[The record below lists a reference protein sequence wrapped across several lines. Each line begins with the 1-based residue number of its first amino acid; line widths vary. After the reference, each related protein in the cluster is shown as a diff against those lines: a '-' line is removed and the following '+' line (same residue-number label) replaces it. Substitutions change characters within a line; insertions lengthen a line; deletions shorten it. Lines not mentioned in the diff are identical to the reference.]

1 MVSTTTSTSPG
12 WGSLVPSDTGNELRG
27 PTAGLLSC
35 SSKCH
40 SSVSTVWF
48 WFCLHCCEMSGLDG
62 RGGPDPVG
70 GNQPTA
76 HGLSYGPFQ
85 AKPFCASMTQG
96 FYDSMTDAH
105 QLH

>member
-1 MVSTTTSTSPG
+1 MAHNIGVIPVLMEMK
-12 WGSLVPSDTGNELRG
+12 WFLPPPPRPEAEGSLVPSDTGNELRG

-40 SSVSTVWF
+40 PSVSTVWF

-76 HGLSYGPFQ
+76 HG
-85 AKPFCASMTQG
+85 
-96 FYDSMTDAH
+96 
-105 QLH
+105 